1 MSRISRKNTQQLTNT
16 LNTATVE
23 NTEEEQVVQEQ
34 PEESSLSFSEQQ
46 SSEESTVRVVF
57 EANASADQLA
67 RGHIVR
73 LAGAKDIF
81 KADHEVDY
89 SKGIITGITC
99 SAIYSDCSE
108 PVTVS
113 LNLFNSSENQPNVQ
127 NEQGWLHAPQHTDF
141 GARAAVGSGGFKNM
155 LNILPFEKTRTD
167 VVAYKPA
174 DVANDRYIQQY
185 GSYNNENLWD
195 GVVAFPGEQYYLVHQ
210 GHVVLN
216 VIKNNWEQLGI
227 NVEDE
232 HKFNGTYVQ
241 VPAHVFDRVI
251 KDLEAQVLSRMPFTN
266 LNDIRAQFTTK
277 QASNFAS
284 HDEEGLQSQ
293 YKVLVELGFT
303 YQFPPATTSEEE
315 SN

>member
-1 MSRISRKNTQQLTNT
+1 MIYNMSRISRKKTTLTRNLTTEAVPETQE
-16 LNTATVE
+16 TAM
-23 NTEEEQVVQEQ
+23 EEESE
-34 PEESSLSFSEQQ
+34 PALNFSEQPK
-46 SSEESTVRVVF
+46 SDESIARVVF
-57 EANASADQLA
+57 EANATADQLA
-67 RGHIVR
+67 RGHTVR

-81 KADHEVDY
+81 AADGEVDY

-99 SAIYSDCSE
+99 SAVYSDCSE

-113 LNLFNSSENQPNVQ
+113 LNLFNTSEQQPNVQ

-141 GARAAVGSGGFKNM
+141 GARAGVGSAGFKNM
-155 LNILPFEKTRTD
+155 LNVLPYEKTRCNVT
-167 VVAYKPA
+167 AYKPT

-185 GSYNNENLWD
+185 GSYNNENLWE

-277 QASNFAS
+277 QASKFTTKHEDGVN
-284 HDEEGLQSQ
+284 GQ
-293 YKVLVELGFT
+293 YKVMVELAFN
-303 YQFPPATTSEEE
+303 YQFPPTIQKEEE
-315 SN
+315 E

>member
-1 MSRISRKNTQQLTNT
+1 MSRISRKNTPLTNT
-16 LNTATVE
+16 LNQSKPIAIE
-23 NTEEEQVVQEQ
+23 NDVNMQEEE
-34 PEESSLSFSEQQ
+34 PESTLQFSEQQ
-46 SSEESTVRVVF
+46 QNEENTVRVVF
-57 EANASADQLA
+57 EANATADQLA

-73 LAGAKDIF
+73 LSGAKDIF
-81 KADHEVDY
+81 KAEGEVDF
-89 SKGIITGITC
+89 SKGIVTGITC
-99 SAIYSDCSE
+99 SAVYSDCSE

-113 LNLFNSSENQPNVQ
+113 LNLFNTSEQQPNVQ

-141 GARAAVGSGGFKNM
+141 GARAAVGVNGFKNM
-155 LNILPFEKTRTD
+155 LNVLPYEKSRCNI
-167 VVAYKPA
+167 VAYKPS

-185 GSYNNENLWD
+185 GSYNNENLWE

-266 LNDIRAQFTTK
+266 LNDIRAQFSTK
-277 QASNFAS
+277 QTSKFIS
-284 HDEEGLQSQ
+284 QHDDGVQGQ

-303 YQFPPATTSEEE
+303 YQFPPTTNSEEE
-315 SN
+315 Q